1 MGTAV
6 TTAPSAKELEQLRY
20 EHELRQRSIA
30 RTYQAR
36 ADAVFAEWGE
46 RAKPRVD
53 GEDPED
59 YRRNQCVRI
68 KKLLPYSDDKPAPDL
83 PSFREL
89 RSLKLWGLDRN
100 GFEAVEPMIYRAAA
114 VAYAR
119 DDTVPAGEMRE
130 VTKVDPVTGAK
141 EIRFYGRR
149 SFIADLGRPGRR
161 AVIRTPDTHPGWF
174 PKEVPS
180 VWLSR
185 RPDVVFVAD
194 GSRRF

>member
-1 MGTAV
+1 MGTAL
-6 TTAPSAKELEQLRY
+6 TTAPTSRELEQLRY
-20 EHELRQRSIA
+20 ERELRQRSIA

-46 RAKPRVD
+46 RARPRVD

-89 RSLKLWGLDRN
+89 RSIKLWGLSKDA
-100 GFEAVEPMIYRAAA
+100 FEVMEPQIYRAAA
-114 VAYAR
+114 AAYAR
-119 DDTVPAGEMRE
+119 DDTVPLGEMRE
-130 VTKVDPVTGAK
+130 VTKVDPVTGNK

-149 SFIADLGRPGRR
+149 SFIADLSRPGR
-161 AVIRTPDTHPGWF
+161 
-174 PKEVPS
+174 S
-180 VWLSR
+180 VDSIWAAHSEDRSR
-185 RPDVVFVAD
+185 EKIWSKYRY
-194 GSRRF
+194 REI